1 MVKTSKILDLPQ
13 GLAGEFLFNEPL
25 SGHTSFRIGGPAS
38 LLAIPYGEQSLVELL
53 VRIKRQ
59 KLNYYILGNGS
70 NLLAQD
76 RGFKGVVIKITKG
89 FKKLSRDKNRLTVDS
104 GYSLPAL
111 VDYCAKEGL
120 AGLEWAVGIPGSL
133 GGALVMN
140 AGAYGGQ
147 MADSVKKVWGF
158 TPDGKKL
165 KLSPKQINFAYR
177 QAHYPKGFVITGAE
191 LELKPGRR
199 STIEKA
205 MRLYFSK
212 RKKNQP
218 LSLPSAGCIFKNPPG
233 RFGQAADRGGRNE
246 GPEAGRGGGLG
257 QTRQFHRQPGRG
269 QGGRSA
275 GPDKKGP
282 KPDPQKSGG
291 QAHTRGQGPGKINE
305 VLF

>member
-1 MVKTSKILDLPQ
+1 MGKTSKILDLPQ

-25 SGHTSFRIGGPAS
+25 SGHTSFRIGGPAE
-38 LLAIPYGEQSLVELL
+38 LLAIPYGEQSLAELL

-70 NLLAQD
+70 NLLAGD
-76 RGFKGVVIKITKG
+76 GGFKGVVIKITKG
-89 FKKLSRDKNRLTVDS
+89 FKKLSRDSNRLTVDS

-147 MADSVKKVWGF
+147 MADSVKKVWGLA
-158 TPDGKKL
+158 PGGKKL
-165 KLSPKQINFAYR
+165 NLSPKQINFSYR

-191 LELKPGRR
+191 LELKSGRR
-199 STIEKA
+199 SSIEKT
-205 MRLYFSK
+205 MKLYLSK
-212 RKKNQP
+212 RKRSQP

-233 RFGQAADRGGRNE
+233 DSAKRLIAVAGMKGQKLGGAAVSVKHAN
-246 GPEAGRGGGLG
+246 
-257 QTRQFHRQPGRG
+257 FIVN
-269 QGGRSA
+269 QGGARA
-275 GPDKKGP
+275 
-282 KPDPQKSGG
+282 
-291 QAHTRGQGPGKINE
+291 AE
-305 VLF
+305 VLALIKKIQSQAYQKLGIRLIPEVKMLGN

>member
-25 SGHTSFRIGGPAS
+25 SGHTSFRIGGPAE
-38 LLAIPYGEQSLVELL
+38 LLAIPYGEQSLAELM

-59 KLNYYILGNGS
+59 KLIYYILGNGS
-70 NLLAQD
+70 NLLAED
-76 RGFKGVVIKITKG
+76 RGYKGVVIKISKG

-147 MADSVKKVWGF
+147 MADTVKKVWGL
-158 TPDGKKL
+158 TPEGKKI
-165 KLSPKQINFAYR
+165 KLSPKQINFSYR

-212 RKKNQP
+212 RKRNQP
-218 LSLPSAGCIFKNPPG
+218 LSLPSAGCIFKNPQG
-233 RFGQAADRGGRNE
+233 DSAKRLIAVAGMKGQKLGGAAVSVKHANFIVNQGGATAAE
-246 GPEAGRGGGLG
+246 VLALIKKVQS
-257 QTRQFHRQPGRG
+257 QTR
-269 QGGRSA
+269 
-275 GPDKKGP
+275 KKVGVRLIP
-282 KPDPQKSGG
+282 EVKIL
-291 QAHTRGQGPGKINE
+291 GK
-305 VLF
+305 